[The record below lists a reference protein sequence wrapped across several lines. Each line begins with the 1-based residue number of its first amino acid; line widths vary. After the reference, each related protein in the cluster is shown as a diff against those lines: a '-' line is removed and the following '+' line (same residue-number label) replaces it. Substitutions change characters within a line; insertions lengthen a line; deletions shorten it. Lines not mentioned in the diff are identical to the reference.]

1 MSTQTD
7 KFEIFKE
14 KVMNEMDTVIS
25 QFESKKYTPIMQS
38 PEITPIVNNS
48 LCTPPESN
56 KFFLRESNKE
66 SDRSPTLSQ
75 IPMEESLLKEN
86 FSPATNLMNKKK

>member
-7 KFEIFKE
+7 KIEIFKE
-14 KVMNEMDTVIS
+14 KIMNEMDTVIS
-25 QFESKKYTPIMQS
+25 QFESKKFTPIMQS

-48 LCTPPESN
+48 ICTPPEYN

-66 SDRSPTLSQ
+66 SDRSPTLS
-75 IPMEESLLKEN
+75 
-86 FSPATNLMNKKK
+86 